1 MELQEKPVVNKMK
14 YNIIVV
20 CTSLILLLLVVVQPA
35 FAVSNT
41 CPCIVFRLDDIQAYY
56 LSNVQTKIMGEFQK
70 KNASL
75 TIGIIGYDFTKDQKT
90 VSYIKENLK
99 KGHSQIEIAN
109 HGWKHENFA
118 DLTQAQQVSL
128 MNKTNQELLKTF
140 GKKPTVFI
148 TPYNLFNNY
157 TLKALQQLKMKVI
170 SSGITQDMN
179 KYVTTKGKI
188 VLNKDPEGLY
198 HIPSMTDFQIDVGN
212 ETMWSK
218 IPKDKVIASINSHI
232 SKVGYDVVLLHPQNF
247 AKVENGT
254 YVDTVDSTEISELGS
269 LIDYA
274 KSKHIRITTLSD
286 ILGLGVQKSHVKAKS
301 TNGTVPLTTK
311 LTNGTT
317 SPTISPKTIL
327 NATNKTV
334 TNTVVSD
341 APTGTVAVN
350 MKYPN
355 GDRVEY
361 NLVSMRVYQDSN
373 PVPYRQIDS
382 ITGNPFDMTLL
393 PLGHRYKIE
402 TYVEGMLS
410 NTDYVDLE
418 NKQQELDMG
427 IPNGGSIRVTA
438 LYHDGQTPLAN
449 ATVTVKSQDN
459 KTRDSGVTDPDGQ
472 TVRFYLASTNV
483 DDNYYNINVKV
494 SEHLSYSY
502 QSVSLPANNAQEIK
516 IVTPWP
522 SLIDSLFVVK
532 AYNQTQL
539 LTSSNGNYTIALF
552 DYSGNQVSESRI
564 NIHGDAYF
572 WNLKVGDY
580 VFKVI
585 SGINA
590 RELGISKVTL
600 DGSKTNF
607 NIMLNQSKQLKATN
621 LSANMVSL
629 NNSTK
634 TMLKSPSTKE

>member
-1 MELQEKPVVNKMK
+1 MELQEKSVVDKMK
-14 YNIIVV
+14 YNIVIA
-20 CTSLILLLLVVVQPA
+20 CTSLAILLLVVVQPA
-35 FAVSNT
+35 FAVSNA

-118 DLTQAQQVSL
+118 DLPQSQQVSL

-179 KYVTTKGKI
+179 KYVTVKGKI
-188 VLNKDPEGLY
+188 VLNKDLEGLY
-198 HIPSMTDFQIDVGN
+198 HIPSMTDFQIDIGN
-212 ETMWSK
+212 ETLWSK

-232 SKVGYDVVLLHPQNF
+232 SKIGYDVVLLHPQNF
-247 AKVENGT
+247 AKIENGT

-286 ILGLGVQKSHVKAKS
+286 ILGLGMQKSHVKTKL
-301 TNGTVPLTTK
+301 TNGTTSLTTK

-317 SPTISPKTIL
+317 SPTIPPKIAL

-334 TNTVVSD
+334 TNTVVNSG
-341 APTGTVAVN
+341 PTGTVAVN
-350 MKYPN
+350 MRYPG

-361 NLVSMRVYQDSN
+361 QLVSMRVYQDSN
-373 PVPYRQIDS
+373 PVPYQQINS
-382 ITGNPFDMTLL
+382 ITGNPFDITLL
-393 PLGHRYKIE
+393 PLGHQYKIE

-410 NTDYVDLE
+410 STDYVDLE
-418 NKQQELDMG
+418 NKQQELDVG
-427 IPNGGSIRVTA
+427 IPNGGSIRVTT

-459 KTRDSGVTDPDGQ
+459 TTRDSGVTDPDGQ

-483 DDNYYNINVKV
+483 DNNYYNIDVKV
-494 SEHLSYSY
+494 SDHLSYSY
-502 QSVSLPANNAQEIK
+502 QSVSLPADNAQEIK

-522 SLIDSLFVVK
+522 PLIDSLFVVK

-539 LTSSNGNYTIALF
+539 LTSSNGNYVIALF
-552 DYSGNQVSESRI
+552 DSSGGQVSKSKI

-585 SGINA
+585 SGING

-600 DGSKTNF
+600 DGSQTNF
-607 NIMLNQSKQLKATN
+607 NIMLNQNKQLKTTN

-634 TMLKSPSTKE
+634 TMFKSPSTKE